1 MTKKLILVETIA
13 TFRHVYA
20 VESETKEEAE
30 NKVWANEIEEMGQDF
45 LGEVVVSSREV
56 NQKEYLRVFDE
67 LSDYLKDIDTQRKL
81 EYISKNNLNK

>member
-20 VESETKEEAE
+20 IESETREEAE
-30 NKVWANEIEEMGQDF
+30 GKVWANEVEEMGQDF

-56 NQKEYLRVFDE
+56 DKKEYLCVFDE
-67 LSDYLKDIDTQRKL
+67 LNDYLKDIDEEKKIK
-81 EYISKNNLNK
+81 YIWEDNTNK